1 MESTSHGKPSSVLMT
16 SFFLARL
23 ALGMASRIFFASYFS
38 ISQAVFW
45 REDANTM
52 NHLTLQG
59 AVIIDKSNG

>member
-38 ISQAVFW
+38 ISQGSFLA
-45 REDANTM
+45 RRR
-52 NHLTLQG
+52 
-59 AVIIDKSNG
+59 